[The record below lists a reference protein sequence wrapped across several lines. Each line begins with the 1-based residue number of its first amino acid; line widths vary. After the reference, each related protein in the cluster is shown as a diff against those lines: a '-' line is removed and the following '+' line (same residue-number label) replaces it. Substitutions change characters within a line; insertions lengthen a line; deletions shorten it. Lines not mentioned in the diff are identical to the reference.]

1 MSKIGVEI
9 STTVG
14 FERNTIEFSK
24 MSVSIQEI
32 DLEIPLEDQLKD
44 FDEKVNEAS
53 KKILKSIKNNLI
65 DKAKKVTDG
74 K

>member
-24 MSVSIQEI
+24 MSVSIQEV
-32 DLEIPLEDQLKD
+32 DLEIPLENQLKD

-53 KKILKSIKNNLI
+53 QKILKAIKKNLI